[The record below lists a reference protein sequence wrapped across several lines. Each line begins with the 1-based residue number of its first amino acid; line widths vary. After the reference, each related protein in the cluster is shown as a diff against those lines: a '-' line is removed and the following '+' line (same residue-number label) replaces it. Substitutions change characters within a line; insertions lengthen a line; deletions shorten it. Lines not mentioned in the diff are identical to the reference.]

1 MSVLIAYA
9 GAEWSTAEIAQQIAD
24 RLMKAG
30 VAAVVRS
37 VNQIERIHL
46 HQAVVLG
53 SAVHDQEW
61 LPEAAEF
68 LGRFSGEL
76 PKLPL
81 WLFSTGPANESVGV
95 FGSKVAALVERTLLH
110 GAAVAGTHDAIHFRD
125 HQHFAGGFERGVWR
139 SLGDLFLKI
148 CGGSSD
154 DHRDWRDVNAWAA
167 DIAREL
173 QRIDHIKERRRLHL
187 SVRGRP

>member
-1 MSVLIAYA
+1 MSVLIAYV
-9 GAEWSTAEIAQQIAD
+9 GVEWSTAEIAQQIAD
-24 RLMKAG
+24 RLLKAG

-37 VNQIERIHL
+37 VNQIERIDS

-53 SAVHDQEW
+53 SAIQDQEW

-81 WLFSTGPANESVGV
+81 WLFSTGSVNESGGLL
-95 FGSKVAALVERTLLH
+95 GSKAAALLERTLPH
-110 GAAVAGTHDAIHFRD
+110 GAAVAGTRDAIQVRD
-125 HQHFAGGFERGVWR
+125 HRHFAGGFERGVWS

-148 CGGSSD
+148 CGGSPNGD
-154 DHRDWRDVNAWAA
+154 RDWCDVNAWAA

-173 QRIDHIKERRRLHL
+173 QRIDRVKERRRLHL